1 MTGHRSELAP
11 PGIPIN
17 IYGYYTTD
25 LNARPSMVETSWLNI
40 PPLFKADLVVWLS
53 DAQGLGHR
61 LAAGRHEN
69 EEELFG
75 FGAVGVVDHH
85 AAGEAGLDG
94 LRCHDLDLT
103 GIFRIELENGLG
115 TAALKI

>member
-1 MTGHRSELAP
+1 MNPRTS
-11 PGIPIN
+11 N
-17 IYGYYTTD
+17 
-25 LNARPSMVETSWLNI
+25 VEPRWFNP
-40 PPLFKADLVVWLS
+40 PPLLKADLVVWLS

-94 LRCHDLDLT
+94 LGCHDLDLT